1 MLILLVEDD
10 QALAMGTEYALKAE
24 NYEVMVAKNLSAAK
38 ESFEKK
44 IPDLVLLD
52 VMLPDGNGFEFL
64 QHIKKTNENVPVI
77 FLTAVSDEVNVVQ
90 GLDLGADDYVTKPYR
105 VKELL
110 SRISAVLRRSAKESP
125 VRKEVS
131 IGTHRL
137 CLDEPK
143 LYEND
148 KSIELTVAEFR
159 ILKQLASYPGQILE
173 RETLLDTLYES
184 GEHLWDDNTLSV
196 YVKRIR
202 DKLGE
207 DATYIET
214 IRGIGYRLNK

>member
-24 NYEVMVAKNLSAAK
+24 KYEVMVAKNLAVAK
-38 ESFEKK
+38 ECFEKR

-52 VMLPDGNGFEFL
+52 VMLPDGNGFDFL
-64 QHIKKTNENVPVI
+64 QQIRKSYEHVPVI

-90 GLDLGADDYVTKPYR
+90 GLDLGADDYVAKPYR
-105 VKELL
+105 VKELM
-110 SRISAVLRRSAKESP
+110 SRISAVLRRSAKENKIQ
-125 VRKEVS
+125 KEVL
-131 IGTHRL
+131 IGTHKL
-137 CLDEPK
+137 CMDEPK

-148 KSIELTVAEFR
+148 RVIELTIAEFR
-159 ILKQLASYPGQILE
+159 ILKELASYPGQILK

-207 DATYIET
+207 DAVYIET

>member
-10 QALAMGTEYALKAE
+10 RALAMGTEYALKAE
-24 NYEVMVAKNLSAAK
+24 NYEVMVAQNLSAAK
-38 ESFEKK
+38 ECFEKSL
-44 IPDLVLLD
+44 PDLILLD

-64 QHIKKTNENVPVI
+64 QHIRRINEQVPVI
-77 FLTAVSDEVNVVQ
+77 MLTAVSDEVNVVQ

-110 SRISAVLRRSAKESP
+110 SRIGAVLRRTAKESTA
-125 VRKEVS
+125 RKEVL
-131 IGTHRL
+131 IGNHKL
-137 CLDEPK
+137 CMDEPK

-148 KSIELTVAEFR
+148 KSIELTIAEFR
-159 ILKQLASYPGQILE
+159 ILKELASYPGQILK
-173 RETLLDTLYES
+173 REVLLDTLYES

-207 DATYIET
+207 DAKYIET
-214 IRGIGYRLNK
+214 IRGIGYRLTK